1 MRNEH
6 NDSASI
12 ARIIQAPLR
21 PRLPEV
27 LDLAGARW
35 ILQERPSPVVHE
47 AHAFLLPLREQE
59 VGHAD
64 KVLAVWKP
72 VRDLHTRRRLPSPL
86 RTLGDLKKMRKSH
99 NK

>member
-47 AHAFLLPLREQE
+47 AHAFLLPLRQQE
-59 VGHAD
+59 VGHAYQ
-64 KVLAVWKP
+64 VLAFWKS
-72 VRDLHTRRRLPSPL
+72 VRDLHTRRRLPAPL
-86 RTLGDLKKMRKSH
+86 RTLGDWKNDEKESQ
-99 NK
+99 